1 MVALHRI
8 VLVVVAATAL
18 GCRARSAPGGTSAQ
32 QVDDTR
38 RHQEPAGGF
47 SFVPPK
53 DWQVRDFP
61 GLKYKVVAGP
71 PTAGFASNI
80 NILDGT
86 GKGSLDDYV
95 KANIVTLQK
104 QRKNCRILSQEAFN
118 TSAGLQGA
126 RVVAEGEDGDRLL
139 RFNIYIFGQGDKKFV
154 VTCTALADGGAQLDP
169 VFEACLKTFRF
180 ENK

>member
-1 MVALHRI
+1 MVALHWI
-8 VLVVVAATAL
+8 VLILVAATAV
-18 GCRARSAPGGTSAQ
+18 GCRAKSAPGGTSAQ

-71 PTAGFASNI
+71 PAAGFASNI
-80 NILDGT
+80 NIIDESA
-86 GKGSLDDYV
+86 KSSLDDYV
-95 KANIVTLQK
+95 KDSIVTLQK
-104 QRKNCRILSQEAFN
+104 VLKKCRILSQEAFK
-118 TSAGLQGA
+118 TSAGLKGA
-126 RVVAEGEDGDRLL
+126 RVVAEGEEGDRLL
-139 RFNIYIFGQGDKKFV
+139 RFNGYFFAQGDMKFV
-154 VTCTALADGGAQLDP
+154 VTCTALADGGAELDP